1 MIDTYEYR
9 LFLINSHDLLC
20 VCQIGHVFFFF
31 FYIFLFSLT
40 GLFILSSL
48 IKLFIYSFIDVFLH
62 VYVYVE
68 MQFVGK

>member
-1 MIDTYEYR
+1 M
-9 LFLINSHDLLC
+9 C
-20 VCQIGHVFFFF
+20 MPKAMFFFF
-31 FYIFLFSLT
+31 FFTFSCFSLT